1 MRITMPLA
9 GLTLTMLL
17 AACGSNTADLYQAPP
32 ADGSVAA
39 NSADVVDNP
48 AIVPSSGS
56 DTPRRTA
63 EGADRTAARLARGGA
78 NETEVVDPI
87 TQEPVDG
94 SGHIGYFGQWQVR
107 FNSAAS
113 AAQFAALPR
122 AKRAAL
128 AAAQVLPKKGI
139 HNSICPVTGETLTAL
154 AAPVTWDGTVIGF
167 ASMADANQFRAFTKE
182 KQAAVIAAW
191 TNAGAK

>member
-1 MRITMPLA
+1 MTITMPLA
-9 GLTLTMLL
+9 GLTLTMML
-17 AACGSNTADLYQAPP
+17 AGCGSNNADLYQAPP

-39 NSADVVDNP
+39 NSSDVRDNP
-48 AIVPSSGS
+48 AIVPLNGS
-56 DTPRRTA
+56 DTSRRTA
-63 EGADRTAARLARGGA
+63 DGGDRPATRPARDGTT
-78 NETEVVDPI
+78 ETEVVDPI

-139 HNSICPVTGETLTAL
+139 HNAICPLTGEPLTAL

-167 ASMADANQFRAFTKE
+167 ASLADANQFRAFTKE

-191 TNAGAK
+191 TNAGAN

>member
-1 MRITMPLA
+1 MPLA

-17 AACGSNTADLYQAPP
+17 VACGSNTADLYQAPP

-48 AIVPSSGS
+48 AIVPSYGS
-56 DTPRRTA
+56 DTSRRTA
-63 EGADRTAARLARGGA
+63 DGADRAARAGT

-139 HNSICPVTGETLTAL
+139 HNSICPMTGETLTAL
-154 AAPVTWDGTVIGF
+154 AAPVTWDGTMIGF

-182 KQAAVIAAW
+182 RQAAVMAAW
-191 TNAGAK
+191 TSAGAK

>member
-1 MRITMPLA
+1 
-9 GLTLTMLL
+9 LL

-48 AIVPSSGS
+48 AIVPSYGS
-56 DTPRRTA
+56 DTPRRATDS
-63 EGADRTAARLARGGA
+63 ADRTAARPARGGA
-78 NETEVVDPI
+78 DETEIVDPI

-139 HNSICPVTGETLTAL
+139 HNSICPLTGETLTAL
-154 AAPVTWDGTVIGF
+154 AAQVTWDGTVIGF

>member
-1 MRITMPLA
+1 MPLA
-9 GLTLTMLL
+9 GLTLTMML
-17 AACGSNTADLYQAPP
+17 AACGSNPADLYQAPP
-32 ADGSVAA
+32 SDGSVAA

-48 AIVPSSGS
+48 SMVPSYNN
-56 DTPRRTA
+56 DTPRGA
-63 EGADRTAARLARGGA
+63 ADGADRTAARAARAGT
-78 NETEVVDPI
+78 NETEAVDPI

-94 SGHIGYFGQWQVR
+94 KDHIGYFGQWQVR

-122 AKRAAL
+122 AKRATL

-139 HNSICPVTGETLTAL
+139 HNAICPLTGEPLTAL

-182 KQAAVIAAW
+182 KQAAVMAAW
-191 TNAGAK
+191 TNAGAN

>member
-1 MRITMPLA
+1 MPLA
-9 GLTLTMLL
+9 GLTLTVMLV
-17 AACGSNTADLYQAPP
+17 ACGSNPADLYQAPP

-48 AIVPSSGS
+48 AIVPSYGS
-56 DTPRRTA
+56 DAPRRTA
-63 EGADRTAARLARGGA
+63 NGTDRTASRLARGGA
-78 NETEVVDPI
+78 NETAIVDPM

-107 FNSAAS
+107 FNSAAT

-139 HNSICPVTGETLTAL
+139 QNATCPLTGETLTAL

>member
-1 MRITMPLA
+1 MKITMPIA
-9 GLTLTMLL
+9 GLTLTMMLV
-17 AACGSNTADLYQAPP
+17 ACGSNTADLYQAPP

-48 AIVPSSGS
+48 AIVPSYGS
-56 DTPRRTA
+56 DTSRRTA

-78 NETEVVDPI
+78 NEIEVVDPI
-87 TQEPVDG
+87 TQERVDG

-122 AKRAAL
+122 AKRATL

-139 HNSICPVTGETLTAL
+139 HNSICPMTGETLTAL
-154 AAPVTWDGTVIGF
+154 AAPVTWDGAVIGF

-182 KQAAVIAAW
+182 KQAAVMAAW